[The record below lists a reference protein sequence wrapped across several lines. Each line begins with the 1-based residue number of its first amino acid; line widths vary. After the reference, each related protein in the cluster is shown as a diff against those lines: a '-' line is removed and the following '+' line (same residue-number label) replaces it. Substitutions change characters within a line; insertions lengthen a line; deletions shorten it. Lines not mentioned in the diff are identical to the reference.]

1 MPYRTLRDLTL
12 LAASVTTI
20 IGTTAIAAAL
30 PGMTDAFAGT
40 PHAHLLVKV
49 SLTIPALA
57 AAAAAPLS
65 GLIVDRYGRKPT
77 LAVATALYGLAGTA
91 GAYLPSL
98 PAIEVSRLV
107 LGLAVGAILTSVTA
121 LLADYADSSTLASS
135 LGRQSLAMAVGN
147 VTILVVGGVLAEH
160 DWRWPFWTYAIA
172 FPILAGVLLTV
183 DEPRRG
189 TRGPAAAV
197 PAPVPVGPTALVCAI
212 GFVNMVTYFLVPVQL
227 PFLVRSLPGGNSV
240 RVGVLL
246 ALVSATWGLASW
258 QYRRLR
264 RHLSYERL
272 TVLALSL
279 AGLAYLLLGTAT
291 GYPAVVVA
299 LAAVGLS
306 LGVTVPNLNSWLL
319 SFVPAARKG
328 QLLGVFVFCVYFG
341 QFVSPL
347 LGQPLVAA
355 AGVDRG
361 YLVGG
366 AVLLAGVAGALVLRA
381 TRPGRRPVGIPA

>member
-57 AAAAAPLS
+57 AAVAAPLS

-160 DWRWPFWTYAIA
+160 DWRWPFWTYACQ
-172 FPILAGVLLTV
+172 PRTLTG
-183 DEPRRG
+183 EPG
-189 TRGPAAAV
+189 TLTGL
-197 PAPVPVGPTALVCAI
+197 PVMPGSP
-212 GFVNMVTYFLVPVQL
+212 GL
-227 PFLVRSLPGGNSV
+227 PSNSP
-240 RVGVLL
+240 
-246 ALVSATWGLASW
+246 
-258 QYRRLR
+258 
-264 RHLSYERL
+264 E
-272 TVLALSL
+272 
-279 AGLAYLLLGTAT
+279 
-291 GYPAVVVA
+291 
-299 LAAVGLS
+299 
-306 LGVTVPNLNSWLL
+306 
-319 SFVPAARKG
+319 
-328 QLLGVFVFCVYFG
+328 
-341 QFVSPL
+341 
-347 LGQPLVAA
+347 
-355 AGVDRG
+355 
-361 YLVGG
+361 
-366 AVLLAGVAGALVLRA
+366 
-381 TRPGRRPVGIPA
+381 